1 MKYGCASLLFL
12 MNNEVWSLI
21 ALNLLIIMF
30 LYDIVKERFFS

>member
-30 LYDIVKERFFS
+30 LYDIVKERFFT